1 MVRHC
6 KYEDRVEIHDPFLPR
21 KPFTNS
27 PIRGIIIRALFQK
40 NNNGGGCKM
49 KLIKTVD
56 AEGAVLCHDITQ
68 IIKGVTKDAV
78 FRKGHIV
85 AKEDIPVLLSVGKD
99 QLYVWE
105 KEEGMLHENDGTE
118 ILCAMC
124 KGEHMERSQAKEGKI
139 ELTAACDGLLK
150 VDNKGLKAVNGF
162 GQMMIATRH
171 GNFAVKKGDKLAG
184 TRIIP
189 LVIEEEKMTK
199 AKEAAMAATGNKPI
213 LNLLPFKHKKVGIV
227 TTGNEVFY
235 GRIKDTFTPVIEGKL
250 AEFDTEIIDHVTWN
264 DDDTKVTASILDM
277 IHKGADIVVCTGGM
291 SVDPDDKTPLAIKN
305 TGADIVSYGA
315 PVLPGAMFMLAYYQ
329 VTEGDDPRTVAIM
342 GLPGCVMYA
351 KRTIFDLVLPRVMAD
366 DKVTA
371 EELAALGLGGLCLNC
386 PVCTFPNCGFGKGV

>member
-1 MVRHC
+1 MC
-6 KYEDRVEIHDPFLPR
+6 WCYS
-21 KPFTNS
+21 NN
-27 PIRGIIIRALFQK
+27 ALFTE
-40 NNNGGGCKM
+40 NNNGRLHKNIIM

-78 FRKGHIV
+78 FRKGHV
-85 AKEDIPVLLSVGKD
+85 VTKEDIPVLLSVGKD

-105 KEEGMLHENDGTE
+105 KEEGMLHENDGAE

-235 GRIKDTFTPVIEGKL
+235 GRIKDTFTPVIEGKV

-329 VTEGDDPRTVAIM
+329 VTEGDDSRTVAIM

>member
-1 MVRHC
+1 
-6 KYEDRVEIHDPFLPR
+6 
-21 KPFTNS
+21 
-27 PIRGIIIRALFQK
+27 
-40 NNNGGGCKM
+40 M

-85 AKEDIPVLLSVGKD
+85 TKEDIPVLLSVGKD

-105 KEEGMLHENDGTE
+105 KEEGMLHENDGAE

-124 KGEHMERSQAKEGKI
+124 KGEYMERSQAKEGKI
-139 ELTAACDGLLK
+139 ELSAACDGLLK
-150 VDNKGLKAVNGF
+150 INNNGLKAVNGF

-227 TTGNEVFY
+227 TTGNEVY
-235 GRIKDTFTPVIEGKL
+235 YHRIEDTFTPVIKEKL
-250 AEFDTEIIDHVTWN
+250 AEYDTEVIGQEICN
-264 DDDTKVTASILDM
+264 DDHEKITKAILSF
-277 IHKGADIVVCTGGM
+277 IERGADLVLCTGGM
-291 SVDPDDKTPLAIKN
+291 SVDPDDRTPGAIKRS
-305 TGADIVSYGA
+305 GAQIVTYGA
-315 PVLPGAMFMLAYYQ
+315 PVLPGAMFLLGYFEDGTP
-329 VTEGDDPRTVAIM
+329 VM

-351 KRTIFDLVLPRVMAD
+351 KSTIFDIMLPRI
-366 DKVTA
+366 
-371 EELAALGLGGLCLNC
+371 AAGIPVKAKDFYVLGHGGLCLGC
-386 PVCTFPNCGFGKGV
+386 AECRFPDCSFGKV

>member
-1 MVRHC
+1 MC
-6 KYEDRVEIHDPFLPR
+6 WCYSNNTL
-21 KPFTNS
+21 FTE
-27 PIRGIIIRALFQK
+27 
-40 NNNGGGCKM
+40 NNNGRLHKNIIM

-56 AEGAVLCHDITQ
+56 AEGPVLCHDITQ

-78 FRKGHIV
+78 FRKGHVV

-105 KEEGMLHENDGTE
+105 KEEGMLHENDGAE

-264 DDDTKVTASILDM
+264 DDDTKVTDSILDM

-351 KRTIFDLVLPRVMAD
+351 KRTIYDLVLPRVMAD

-371 EELAALGLGGLCLNC
+371 EELAALGPGGLCLNC